1 VIDPI
6 SKQIILERNTTLTVA
21 ELKKIKFSTNFV
33 LRSPL
38 ICESSRSIC
47 QKCYGWN
54 LSQGQLVELADAVG
68 VIAAQSIG
76 EPGTQLTMRT
86 FHTGCIYR

>member
-1 VIDPI
+1 MC
-6 SKQIILERNTTLTVA
+6 
-21 ELKKIKFSTNFV
+21 ST
-33 LRSPL
+33 
-38 ICESSRSIC
+38 RSIC

-54 LSQGQLVELADAVG
+54 LSGGKVVDLGEAVG

-86 FHTGCIYR
+86 FHTGGIFTADPSRQINEKNILV